1 MNASHL
7 LYLKEKGLV
16 WFNPSYGLN
25 KFWDE
30 YRKLK
35 ERLNKPHDYVW
46 GHRDLKRAKEIYAI
60 SIIAKVI
67 EKRENIGKW
76 WIVKPKNDP
85 PDGVIGTIV
94 TTNGIQKMHIREVEV
109 VEHIAGE
116 ILDTIRKKLSGKRY
130 EPNTILVC
138 YLSQG
143 GVFDFEKMS
152 EVICKE
158 QTSLD
163 HIFLV
168 FGGTKVSDIPLGA
181 STEEIARAM
190 FKVSSVQVKP
200 VFSFF
205 NVDPIEECKE
215 WRTGNEASFYI
226 FEGLGRGS
234 SRPVTLEN
242 PPQLF

>member
-1 MNASHL
+1 MNTAHL
-7 LYLKEKGLV
+7 SYLKEKGLV

-46 GHRDLKRAKEIYAI
+46 SHRDLKRAKEIYAI

-67 EKRENIGKW
+67 EKQENVGQW

-85 PDGVIGTIV
+85 PDGVIGTLV
-94 TTNGIQKMHIREVEV
+94 TTDGIQKMHIREVEV
-109 VEHIAGE
+109 VEHIAGDV
-116 ILDTIRKKLSGKRY
+116 LDTIRKKLSDKQY
-130 EPNTILVC
+130 EPNTVLVC
-138 YLSQG
+138 HLSQG
-143 GVFDFEKMS
+143 GVFDFEKVS
-152 EVICKE
+152 ETICKE

-163 HIFLV
+163 HIFLA

-190 FKVSSVQVKP
+190 FKVSSVQIKP
-200 VFSFF
+200 IFSFSS
-205 NVDPIEECKE
+205 VDPIEDCKE
-215 WRTGNEASFYI
+215 WRNGNEGSFYI